1 MLGNVK
7 YVDSFGFN
15 DYATRQMLEDVS
27 IEPFR
32 GDWEGLQAMAHT
44 SWRDEYG
51 IESFP
56 DLYRP
61 EFLRYLFGSMKE
73 KDHLIAAYQGDELVS
88 FQANLPQT
96 FFLRGQVYRAVY
108 SCLLV
113 TRKKLLR
120 KGLGTAIVQEALKLN
135 KKYEYDFALFTL
147 ETSHRS
153 TLMINKLKEAGSPV
167 EHVKKI
173 YVIARVL
180 DLDQASYSEGLKAW
194 EKAAV
199 KLIGGHRRPKPKPE
213 VSLREYQES
222 DLDACL
228 ELLNRYQE
236 TADLALVWSRE
247 GLARELEWPNVSQT
261 LVYERDGQVKGLINF
276 IYHDHLAK
284 TKERWA
290 WINHVAYPDLTPR
303 EQRAFVQSYLEYIK
317 NRGCLGTIEWTRGYY
332 SLSPFFRSRFFPYFR
347 AVNMV
352 SWSFNPEISLRN
364 LSKVYEIQV

>member
-1 MLGNVK
+1 M
-7 YVDSFGFN
+7 F
-15 DYATRQMLEDVS
+15 EDVTV
-27 IEPFR
+27 EPFR
-32 GDWEGLQAMAHT
+32 GDWEGLQTMAHS

-61 EFLRYLFGSMKE
+61 EFMRFLFGRLKE
-73 KDHLIAAYQGDELVS
+73 NDHLIAAYQGEELVS
-88 FQANLPQT
+88 FLVNLPQT
-96 FFLRGQVYRAVY
+96 FSLRGQVYRAAY

-135 KKYEYDFALFTL
+135 KRYKYDFALFTL
-147 ETSHRS
+147 ETGHRS

-167 EHVKKI
+167 EHVKKV
-173 YVIARVL
+173 YVIARIL
-180 DLDQASYSEGLKAW
+180 NLDQAAYSEGLKTW
-194 EKAAV
+194 ERAAV
-199 KLIGGHRRPKPKPE
+199 KLIGGHRPPIPNPG
-213 VSLREYQES
+213 VILREYQNS
-222 DLDACL
+222 DLDDCL
-228 ELLNRYQE
+228 LLLNRYQQ

-247 GLARELEWPNVSQT
+247 DLAQELTWPDVSQT
-261 LVYERDGQVKGLINF
+261 LVFERGGRVQGLINF
-276 IYHDHLAK
+276 IYHDHMAK

-290 WINHVAYPDLTPR
+290 WINHVAYPDLTPQ

-317 NRGCLGTIEWTRGYY
+317 SQGCLGTVEWTRGYY
-332 SLSPFFRSRFFPYFR
+332 SLLPFFRSRFFPYFR

-352 SWSFNPEISLRN
+352 SWTFNPEISLRN